1 MHVKPSQNTVDP
13 PPTLPPQ
20 TTQQTIINSWVLVPS
35 VVFPNLHDTICQL
48 ASRLATNPDVYLQR
62 LPYHSVITG
71 HGGPQKMAHI
81 QMLLESL
88 LSTQARQNNI
98 WSPKGGYVDI
108 VTDLRNDEHWRAYPG
123 QSKGPTELIKIHNR
137 AVLRGSKSTL
147 HYYVIAQ
154 GQGF

>member
-1 MHVKPSQNTVDP
+1 
-13 PPTLPPQ
+13 
-20 TTQQTIINSWVLVPS
+20 
-35 VVFPNLHDTICQL
+35 
-48 ASRLATNPDVYLQR
+48 
-62 LPYHSVITG
+62 
-71 HGGPQKMAHI
+71 MAHI
-81 QMLLESL
+81 QMLLEWVDPHIRTL
-88 LSTQARQNNI
+88 EGRLIRTKDTQARQNNI

-108 VTDLRNDEHWRAYPG
+108 VTDLRNEEHWRAYPG